1 MATLILHPGKEKSV
15 LRRHPWLFSGA
26 VAQLDGRAR
35 PGDTVD
41 VVSHEGR
48 PLGRAAWSPASQI
61 RARIWSFDAA
71 ESIDHAFF
79 KRRVAASVA
88 RRNALPE
95 LAGQQ
100 GLRLIHAESDG
111 LPGVIADRYGDTVVL
126 QLTTAGAD
134 KWRGAIADSLLKATG
149 CARIYERSDVEVRKL
164 EGLEAVT
171 GWLRNTPLPPGGGG
185 AGGEGEPL
193 VIVENGIRMA
203 VDIVGGHKT
212 GFYLD
217 QRENRRRVAE
227 LARGRRVLNCFC
239 YTAGFSLQA
248 LAGGA
253 REVVSVD
260 SSGPA
265 LATAQRNLALN
276 PQLDAARAIWREAD
290 VFAELRSLRA
300 AGERFDLV
308 ILDPPKFA
316 NTAAHAERAARAY
329 KDINL
334 LGLQLL
340 AAGGLLMTYSCS
352 GGIGAELFARI
363 LAGAALDAGRST
375 KMRRASCSTC
385 TAPPT
390 IRWTWLSPRATTSRA
405 CCCRWIEKLCLRPRR
420 RRYPLRTAPALRR
433 YFFFASS

>member
-41 VVSHEGR
+41 VFSSDGR
-48 PLGRAAWSPASQI
+48 PLARAAWSPESQI

-71 ESIDHAFF
+71 EPIDHAFF
-79 KRRVAASVA
+79 KRRIAAAVA
-88 RRNALPE
+88 RRAALPE

-111 LPGVIADRYGDTVVL
+111 LPGVIADRYGDTVVV

-164 EGLEAVT
+164 EGLEPVT
-171 GWLRNTPLPPGGGG
+171 GWIHGT
-185 AGGEGEPL
+185 AAAEEL
-193 VIVENGIRMA
+193 VIAENGVRMT

-217 QRENRRRVAE
+217 QRDNRRRVGE
-227 LARGRRVLNCFC
+227 LARDRRVLNCFC

-253 REVVSVD
+253 REVVSLD

-276 PQLDAARAIWREAD
+276 PQLDAARAFWREAD
-290 VFAELRSLRA
+290 VFAELRNMRG
-300 AGERFDLV
+300 AGESFDLIV
-308 ILDPPKFA
+308 LDPPKFA

-329 KDINL
+329 KDINVQAL
-334 LGLQLL
+334 RLL
-340 AAGGLLMTYSCS
+340 APGGLLMSYSCS
-352 GGIGAELFARI
+352 GGVSAELFQKI
-363 LAGAALDAGRST
+363 VAGAALDA
-375 KMRRASCSTC
+375 K
-385 TAPPT
+385 
-390 IRWTWLSPRATTSRA
+390 
-405 CCCRWIEKLCLRPRR
+405 
-420 RRYPLRTAPALRR
+420 RTVRIVQRLQGAADHPVDLAFPEGEYLKGLLLQ
-433 YFFFASS
+433 AD

>member
-111 LPGVIADRYGDTVVL
+111 LPGVVADRYGDTVVL
-126 QLTTAGAD
+126 QLSTAGAE

-149 CARIYERSDVEVRKL
+149 CARIYERSDLEVRKL
-164 EGLEAVT
+164 EGLEPVT
-171 GWLRNTPLPPGGGG
+171 GWLRNTPLPLGGGG

-203 VDIVGGHKT
+203 VDFVGGHKT

-227 LARGRRVLNCFC
+227 LASDRRVLNCFC

-340 AAGGLLMTYSCS
+340 ATGGLLMTYSCS

-363 LAGAALDAGRST
+363 LAGAALDAGRNARIVQHLHGAADHPVDLAFPEGEYL
-375 KMRRASCSTC
+375 KG
-385 TAPPT
+385 
-390 IRWTWLSPRATTSRA
+390 L
-405 CCCRWIEKLCLRPRR
+405 LLQVD
-420 RRYPLRTAPALRR
+420 
-433 YFFFASS
+433 

>member
-1 MATLILHPGKEKSV
+1 MAILTLHPGKDKSV

-26 VAQLDGRAR
+26 IAQLDGRAR

-61 RARIWSFDAA
+61 RARVWSFDPQ
-71 ESIDHAFF
+71 ETIDHAFF
-79 KRRVAASVA
+79 KRRVAAAVA
-88 RRNALPE
+88 RRAALPE

-111 LPGVIADRYGDTVVL
+111 LPGVIADRYGDTVVV

-134 KWRGAIADSLLKATG
+134 KWRAAIADSLHKATG

-164 EGLEAVT
+164 EGLEPVT
-171 GWLRNTPLPPGGGG
+171 GWLQG
-185 AGGEGEPL
+185 AAPDDEI
-193 VIVENGIRMA
+193 VIAENGVRMT
-203 VDIVGGHKT
+203 VDILAGHKT

-217 QRENRRRVAE
+217 QRDNRRRVAE
-227 LARGRRVLNCFC
+227 LALDRRVLNCFC

-276 PQLDAARAIWREAD
+276 PRLDAARAVWREAD
-290 VFAELRSLRA
+290 VFAELRNLRA
-300 AGERFDLV
+300 AGERYDLI

-316 NTAAHAERAARAY
+316 HTAAHAERAGRAY

-334 LGLQLL
+334 QALQLL
-340 AAGGLLMTYSCS
+340 APGGLLMTYSCS
-352 GGIGAELFARI
+352 GGVSAELFQKI
-363 LAGAALDAGRST
+363 VAGAALDA
-375 KMRRASCSTC
+375 K
-385 TAPPT
+385 
-390 IRWTWLSPRATTSRA
+390 
-405 CCCRWIEKLCLRPRR
+405 
-420 RRYPLRTAPALRR
+420 RTARLVQHLHGAADHPVDLAFPEGEYLKGLLLQVD
-433 YFFFASS
+433 

>member
-26 VAQLDGRAR
+26 IAQLDGRAR

-41 VVSHEGR
+41 VVSHQGR
-48 PLGRAAWSPASQI
+48 PLARAAWSPASQI
-61 RARIWSFDAA
+61 RARVWSFDPA

-79 KRRVAASVA
+79 KRRVAAAVA
-88 RRNALPE
+88 RRGALPE

-111 LPGVIADRYGDTVVL
+111 LPGVIADRYGDTVVV

-134 KWRGAIADSLLKATG
+134 KWRAAIADSLHKATG
-149 CARIYERSDVEVRKL
+149 CARIYERSDVEVRGL

-171 GWLRNTPLPPGGGG
+171 GWLHG
-185 AGGEGEPL
+185 AASGDEL
-193 VIVENGIRMA
+193 VIAENGVNMT
-203 VDIVGGHKT
+203 VDFIGGHKT

-217 QRENRRRVAE
+217 QRDNRRRVAE
-227 LARGRRVLNCFC
+227 LAQDRRVLNCFC

-276 PQLDAARAIWREAD
+276 PQLDATRAIWREAD
-290 VFAELRSLRA
+290 VFAELRALRA
-300 AGERFDLV
+300 AGERHDLI

-316 NTAAHAERAARAY
+316 HTAAHAERAAKAY

-334 LGLQLL
+334 QALHLL

-352 GGIGAELFARI
+352 GGVGAELFQKI
-363 LAGAALDAGRST
+363 LAGAAQDSG
-375 KMRRASCSTC
+375 
-385 TAPPT
+385 
-390 IRWTWLSPRATTSRA
+390 
-405 CCCRWIEKLCLRPRR
+405 
-420 RRYPLRTAPALRR
+420 RTARIVQHLHGAADHPVDLAFPEGDYLKGLLLQVD
-433 YFFFASS
+433 